1 MSTILWTCPNR
12 TPYNDYFFSSLAKD
26 LPHELSVIYF
36 NEHIESHPWKVFNRP
51 SYRSMV
57 IPASLRNATG
67 LLKELIR
74 SKADAVVIAG
84 WNYPGVM
91 LLWLG
96 CLLTRT
102 PYAIWNDT
110 PHSEDRPF
118 WIRQMRRAYLFCLL
132 RAATR
137 VWGTGRE
144 ALVRLKALGATS
156 NRLQDLPYFV
166 DLENLKRPTLLQN
179 SEPNRPVRIISCG
192 RLDNKQKGYDHAIQ
206 AIGLLRE
213 RGIADIH
220 YLVIGNGKDRAALE
234 ELIVRMALDHTVT
247 ITGWMEY
254 NDVLK
259 HLTEAD
265 IFLHPSA
272 FDPFAV
278 AILEA
283 MASGLIVVGSIDA
296 MSAYNRIEHG
306 KNGIILNTR
315 TPQAIADALEQL
327 LNIRDRWADM
337 QAAARQTAEEWPVS
351 RGIKIVSDFMS
362 D

>member
-1 MSTILWTCPNR
+1 MSTLLWTCPNR
-12 TPYNDYFFSSLAKD
+12 TPYNDYFFNSLAKN
-26 LPHELSVIYF
+26 LPHKFAVIYF
-36 NEHIESHPWKVFNRP
+36 NEHIETHPWKALNRP
-51 SYRSMV
+51 SYRSKV
-57 IPASLRNATG
+57 VPASLRNATG
-67 LLKELIR
+67 LLKELIQ

-96 CLLTRT
+96 CMLTRT

-118 WIRQMRRAYLFCLL
+118 FIRQIRRVYLFCLL

-137 VWGTGRE
+137 VWGTGAE

-156 NRLQDLPYFV
+156 KSLQDLPYFV
-166 DLENLKRPTLLQN
+166 DIDELKRPTSQPN
-179 SEPNRPVRIISCG
+179 SQSNGPVRIISCG
-192 RLDNKQKGYDHAIQ
+192 RLDNNQKCYDQAIQ

-213 RGIADIH
+213 RGIRNIH
-220 YLVIGNGKDRAALE
+220 YMIIGDGKDRVTLE
-234 ELIVRMALDHTVT
+234 GLIAKMALDHTVI
-247 ITGWMEY
+247 ITGWMEH
-254 NDVLK
+254 NDITRY
-259 HLTEAD
+259 LTEAD

-278 AILEA
+278 AIIEA
-283 MASGLIVVGSIDA
+283 MAAGLIVVGSIDA
-296 MSAYNRIEHG
+296 MSAYNRIRHG
-306 KNGIILNTR
+306 QNGLILYKR

-327 LNIRDRWADM
+327 LNTRNRWPDM
-337 QAAARQTAEEWPVS
+337 RAAARQTTEEWPVS
-351 RGIKIVSDFMS
+351 RGTKIVSDFMS